1 MGRKNMYY
9 LKFTKANGWSSLYEM
24 FTKEQVNWLK
34 VALVGEGIDEDQ
46 IEIGEMNNA

>member
-1 MGRKNMYY
+1 
-9 LKFTKANGWSSLYEM
+9 M

-46 IEIGEMNNA
+46 IEIGEMSS

>member
-1 MGRKNMYY
+1 
-9 LKFTKANGWSSLYEM
+9 M